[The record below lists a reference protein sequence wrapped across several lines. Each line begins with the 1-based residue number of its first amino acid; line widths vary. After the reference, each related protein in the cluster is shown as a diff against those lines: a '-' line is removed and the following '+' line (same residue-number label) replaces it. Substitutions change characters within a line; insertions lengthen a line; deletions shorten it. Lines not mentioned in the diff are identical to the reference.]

1 MEELEITAKSV
12 EQATKKAEESLGLSR
27 DQFEI
32 VVVKKGKSRIV
43 GGEDAVI
50 RVKPLASPE
59 KDKDVVTVATE
70 VLENLLRL
78 MELEGTIEV
87 STDEIPVSFDI
98 DGDDLGI
105 LIGRQGQTLAC
116 LKFIV
121 RLIVAERLKN
131 WLPLNID
138 VCGYKKHRY
147 ESLQKLAL
155 HLAEQV
161 KLRHRTMTL
170 EPMPSDERR
179 IIHLALAAHP
189 DVITQSMGEG
199 MGRKVVISL
208 KQN

>member
-12 EQATKKAEESLGLSR
+12 EQATKKAEETLGLSR
-27 DQFEI
+27 DQLEI

-50 RVKPLASPE
+50 SVKPLASPE

-70 VLENLLRL
+70 VLETLLRL
-78 MELEGTIEV
+78 MELEGTIKV
-87 STDEIPVSFDI
+87 STDEIPASFDI
-98 DGDDLGI
+98 DGDDLSI
-105 LIGRQGQTLAC
+105 LIGRQGKTLAC
-116 LKFIV
+116 LKIIV
-121 RLIVAERLKN
+121 RLIVAERLKT

-155 HLAEQV
+155 NLAEQV
-161 KLRHRTMTL
+161 KLRHRSMTL

-179 IIHLALAAHP
+179 IIHLTLSDHP
-189 DVITQSMGEG
+189 DVITQSTGEG
-199 MGRKVVISL
+199 NSRKVVISL
-208 KQN
+208 KEN